1 MSSDDARDFRRR
13 QAYNVKKID
22 YTRYNGRSHEVYTS
36 KKGTAHRIRKNSK
49 KISKKMKLKF
59 VSLLL
64 ATSIGIGGISVVG
77 SLNKEHEINITQ
89 LQEMGVNINKIGL
102 KSDTIEMLEEYD
114 EYFASFDSNEKQELN
129 EEDLISMAE
138 DIKSLNFNVIKDK
151 VADLRNVNRE
161 DVALDFTY
169 EKADGEFL
177 SSISIEKIKETYT
190 SANALPFG
198 IGKKN
203 HIPDEI
209 ANLIVQTDSYVSII
223 NDVKEDKLT
232 KANAVKKL
240 EKLYRNISSLATKD
254 LSMDEKGNINL
265 IEYNLE
271 KNITE
276 QER

>member
-77 SLNKEHEINITQ
+77 SLNKDE
-89 LQEMGVNINKIGL
+89 GFFFFFFFFCFFFFNKIGL

-223 NDVKEDKLT
+223 NDVKEDKIT